1 MKSSSPSPSALSR
14 VPTVVVKEATPH
26 PDDQVPI
33 NSKRKPSM
41 VRQISLQGKEKIQEF
56 LTPKEHVSSR
66 YPEQQNT
73 SNSLMDMEVLHH
85 YYFLILS

>member
-56 LTPKEHVSSR
+56 LTPKEHVSR